1 LLIKKSFFLDF
12 LRFFS
17 YKEETKNYLSA
28 KIMRIKFHRTEAKEV
43 VLFKANEKI
52 LSEQVFLID
61 ETGEQ
66 LGVMATKLALEMA
79 KEVDLDLV
87 EVNPKANPP
96 VAKIVDLGQL
106 KYERDKKAHKQ
117 KMQQKKVD
125 VKAIRLSFRI
135 SDHDLELRLNQS
147 AKFLGKGD
155 KIKIELPLKGR
166 ERQYPQKAAAI
177 MNDFLAKLQS
187 IEDLNVEAEQ
197 PLTKQGGR
205 FSMILVNKKPS

>member
-1 LLIKKSFFLDF
+1 
-12 LRFFS
+12 
-17 YKEETKNYLSA
+17 
-28 KIMRIKFHRTEAKEV
+28 MRIKFHRTEAKEV
-43 VLFKANEKI
+43 VLFKSNEKI
-52 LSEQVFLID
+52 LSEQVFLIG

-66 LGVMATKLALEMA
+66 LGVMDTKEALALA

-106 KYERDKKAHKQ
+106 KYEREKKAHKQ

-125 VKAIRLSFRI
+125 IKAIRLSFRI

-147 AKFLGKGD
+147 IKFLSKGD

-166 ERQYPQKAAAI
+166 ERQHLQKAAAI
-177 MNDFLAKLQS
+177 MNDFLAKLQANPDLS
-187 IEDLNVEAEQ
+187 IEMEQ
-197 PLTKQGGR
+197 PLTKQGSR
-205 FSMILVNKKPS
+205 FSMVLVNKKSS

>member
-1 LLIKKSFFLDF
+1 
-12 LRFFS
+12 
-17 YKEETKNYLSA
+17 
-28 KIMRIKFHRTEAKEV
+28 MRIKFHRTEAKEV
-43 VLFKANEKI
+43 ILFKANEKI

-66 LGVMATKLALEMA
+66 LGVMDTKAALEMA

-87 EVNPKANPP
+87 EVNPKAKPP

-147 AKFLGKGD
+147 IKFLIKGD

-177 MNDFLAKLQS
+177 MNDFLAKLQT
-187 IEDLNVEAEQ
+187 IEGLIVEAEQ